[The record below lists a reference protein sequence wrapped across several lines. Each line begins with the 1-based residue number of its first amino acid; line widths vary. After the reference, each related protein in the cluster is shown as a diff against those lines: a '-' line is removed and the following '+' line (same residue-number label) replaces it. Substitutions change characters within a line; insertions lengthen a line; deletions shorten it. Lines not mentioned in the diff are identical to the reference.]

1 LLPNIPRSL
10 SRHLELLFKLGHT
23 STILTIFQEKFSMT
37 RMVLSVSIG
46 LLLTIGTVWASPLE
60 DSTAANTRG
69 DHAAALNAFQ
79 SLAAQGNAEAQNNL
93 GELHAKGQGV
103 PQDYAQARQW
113 YEKAAAHGHALAQNN
128 LAELYYA
135 GLGVPQDYVR
145 AYLWVS
151 LAAVHMKGDERK
163 QAEENRDDVA
173 RRMTPEQIAEAKR
186 LTQQCM
192 ERKFKGC

>member
-1 LLPNIPRSL
+1 
-10 SRHLELLFKLGHT
+10 
-23 STILTIFQEKFSMT
+23 MT
-37 RMVLSVSIG
+37 RAILSVSIG
-46 LLLTIGTVWASPLE
+46 LLLTIGTVWANPLE
-60 DSTAANTRG
+60 DTTAANTSG
-69 DHAAALNAFQ
+69 GHAAALKAFQ

-113 YEKAAAHGHALAQNN
+113 FEKAAAQGNALAQNN
-128 LAELYYA
+128 LAELYFA

-151 LAAVHMKGDERK
+151 LAAVHMKGDEQK
-163 QAEENRDDVA
+163 QAEENRNDVA
-173 RRMTPEQIAEAKR
+173 GRMTPEQITEAKR

-192 ERKFKGC
+192 ALKFKGC

>member
-1 LLPNIPRSL
+1 MHEDYPGI
-10 SRHLELLFKLGHT
+10 LELLLKWEHT
-23 STILTIFQEKFSMT
+23 PAVSTISQEQFSMT
-37 RMVLSVSIG
+37 RKIISAGIGLMLSV
-46 LLLTIGTVWASPLE
+46 GTVWAGPLE
-60 DSTAANTRG
+60 DATAANKRG
-69 DHAAALNAFQ
+69 DYATAKKTFQ

-93 GELHAKGQGV
+93 GELYAKGQGV
-103 PQDYAQARQW
+103 PQDYSQARQW
-113 YEKAAAHGHALAQNN
+113 YEKAAAKGHALAQNN
-128 LAELYYA
+128 IAELYYA

-151 LAAVHMKGDERK
+151 LAAVHMKGDEQK
-163 QAEENRDDVA
+163 QAEENREDVA

>member
-1 LLPNIPRSL
+1 
-10 SRHLELLFKLGHT
+10 
-23 STILTIFQEKFSMT
+23 MT
-37 RMVLSVSIG
+37 RMVLSLGIG
-46 LLLTIGTVWASPLE
+46 LLLTVGTVWAGPLE
-60 DSTAANTRG
+60 DATAANKRG
-69 DHAAALNAFQ
+69 DYATALKTFQ

-93 GELHAKGQGV
+93 GELHARGQGA
-103 PQDYAQARQW
+103 PKDYSQARQW
-113 YEKAAAHGHALAQNN
+113 YEKAAAQGHALAQNN

-151 LAAVHMKGDERK
+151 LAAVHMKGDEQK
-163 QAEENRDDVA
+163 QAEENRNDVA
-173 RRMTPEQIAEAKR
+173 GRMTPEQITEAKR

>member
-1 LLPNIPRSL
+1 
-10 SRHLELLFKLGHT
+10 
-23 STILTIFQEKFSMT
+23 MT
-37 RMVLSVSIG
+37 RAILSLSIG

-60 DSTAANTRG
+60 DTTAANTRG
-69 DHAAALNAFQ
+69 DHAAALKAFQ

-93 GELHAKGQGV
+93 GELYAKGQGV

-113 YEKAAAHGHALAQNN
+113 YEKAAAQGNALAQNN
-128 LAELYYA
+128 LAELYFA

-151 LAAVHMKGDERK
+151 LAAVHMKGDEQK
-163 QAEENRDDVA
+163 QAEENRNDVA
-173 RRMTPEQIAEAKR
+173 GRMTPEQITEAKR

-192 ERKFKGC
+192 ALKFKGC

>member
-1 LLPNIPRSL
+1 
-10 SRHLELLFKLGHT
+10 
-23 STILTIFQEKFSMT
+23 MT
-37 RMVLSVSIG
+37 RMILSIGIG

-60 DSTAANTRG
+60 DPSAANTRG

-113 YEKAAAHGHALAQNN
+113 YEKAAAQGNALAQNN

-192 ERKFKGC
+192 VQKFKGC

>member
-1 LLPNIPRSL
+1 
-10 SRHLELLFKLGHT
+10 
-23 STILTIFQEKFSMT
+23 MT
-37 RMVLSVSIG
+37 RMILSIGIG

-60 DSTAANTRG
+60 DPSAANTRG

-113 YEKAAAHGHALAQNN
+113 YEKAAAQGHALAQNN